1 MFARSTVKGNTRAS
15 ESGTGNSMALT
26 LFLFNSLLPG
36 RGRQELLQNMK
47 QSVFKLLRVLSV
59 ICAIVTP
66 LTSEAL
72 RIDNTHYRFCVMD
85 DGTITD
91 YATLSAYNSNQLP
104 SFASA
109 RWSAYN
115 GVELKT
121 HVNNLT
127 SNYTTDVPVLMTR
140 TYSGSDCSIYHRWT
154 KGYNGV
160 GYDQTTYFYITVDA
174 PSDITLTDAPSKML
188 VGEKETLKKKLE
200 GSYTSFSGNGYF
212 AYEYS
217 SSASDVV
224 SVSQGTITAKQVGK
238 AIITVK
244 AYAKNRKYD
253 GSYYI
258 GSASV
263 EIEVVDNMD
272 PVDITLSQLEMAID
286 VGEEKTISASLTPED
301 ARTTITWLTSNQE
314 IATVQDGKIKGIGRG
329 TAIIEARTANGL
341 SAKCYVTVLGEE
353 DYKHVL
359 IDELY
364 YDIDRHSK
372 TATVVPKLPGKE
384 NSSYVTGKVIIP
396 ERISFYNN
404 DYTVNTIG
412 KQAFYKCSISTADIP
427 ASVTRICGS
436 AFSETMLDEIELP
449 DNLTEIGEMAFAG
462 SRIESIII
470 GPKITQIGNGAFSN
484 CEQLQAIYIDNGN
497 AHFTIYENCLYN
509 TTKTILF
516 YIPVNSLSVKLY
528 DGLKTINGY
537 ACPGNTYIQNIVF
550 PEQLTNIGEGAF
562 QNCCNLSSIILP
574 ETIIGIEQN
583 AFRGCTTLTSI
594 VVEALRPP
602 FVAENSFD
610 NYNAVLVVPKGRVTT
625 YQKHEIWGKFKKIT
639 DEKQNGIDT
648 ILTDHDLKDGYTI
661 FNISGILIKSNAT
674 QTEWNSLPAGIYIVN
689 GKKVEKK

>member
-1 MFARSTVKGNTRAS
+1 MFCSFNS
-15 ESGTGNSMALT
+15 EGQYQSLGKWNGQQYGSHA
-26 LFLFNSLLPG
+26 FLFNSLLPG
-36 RGRQELLQNMK
+36 RGRQELLQNMR
-47 QSVFKLLRVLSV
+47 QSVLKLLRVLSV

-104 SFASA
+104 SFATA

-121 HVNNLT
+121 DVNNLT
-127 SNYTTDVPVLMTR
+127 SNYTTDVPALMTR

-160 GYDQTTYFYITVDA
+160 GYDQTTRFYIIVDA
-174 PSDITLTDAPSKML
+174 PSGISLTDVPSKML
-188 VGEKETLKKKLE
+188 IGEKETLKKKLE
-200 GSYTSFSGNGYF
+200 GSYTSFSGSGYF

-217 SSASDVV
+217 SSANDVV

-238 AIITVK
+238 AVITVK
-244 AYAKNRKYD
+244 AYAKNLKYD

-258 GSASV
+258 GSTSA

-272 PVDITLSQLEMAID
+272 PVDITLNQQEMAID
-286 VGEEKTISASLTPED
+286 VGEEKTLSASLTPED
-301 ARTTITWLTSNQE
+301 ARTTITWSSSNPD
-314 IATVQDGKIKGIGRG
+314 IASVQDGKIRGISRG
-329 TAIIEARTANGL
+329 ITIIEARTSNGL
-341 SAKCYVTVLGEE
+341 SAKCYLTVLGEE

-364 YDIDRHSK
+364 YDIDRQSG
-372 TATVVPKLPGKE
+372 TATVVPKLTGE
-384 NSSYVTGKVIIP
+384 GNNSYVSGKVIIP

-412 KQAFYKCSISTADIP
+412 KQAFYNCNISTADIP
-427 ASVTRICGS
+427 ASVTRICSS
-436 AFSETMLDEIELP
+436 AFSETMLDDIDLP
-449 DNLTEIGEMAFAG
+449 DNLIEIGEKAFAG

-484 CEQLQAIYIDNGN
+484 CEQLRAIYIDDGN
-497 AHFTIYENCLYN
+497 VHFTIYENCLYN
-509 TTKTILF
+509 ATKTILF
-516 YIPVNSLSVKLY
+516 YMPVNISSVKLY

-537 ACPGNTYIQNIVF
+537 ACPDNSYIQEIVF

-562 QNCCNLSSIILP
+562 QNCNKLTSIILP

-583 AFRGCTTLTSI
+583 AFSGCTTLTSI
-594 VVEALRPP
+594 VVDALKPP
-602 FVAENSFD
+602 FVTENSFD
-610 NYNAVLVVPKGRVTT
+610 NYNAVLVVPKGRVAT

-639 DEKQNGIDT
+639 DEEQNGIDS
-648 ILTDHDLKDGYTI
+648 ILIDSDSKDRYTI
-661 FNISGILIKSNAT
+661 FNMPGILIKANAT
-674 QTEWNSLPAGIYIVN
+674 QAEWDSLPAGIYIVN